1 MTDLDNVIRTT
12 EEEIEVI
19 DLEIARIDE
28 ILAGQTE
35 PTLTLPD
42 NIESMTT
49 LDRGEL
55 ENVINSAY
63 TSSHKT
69 WTEQVTYWNAKKEQL
84 LQRKTELAA
93 E

>member
-1 MTDLDNVIRTT
+1 MADIENIVRTA

-28 ILAGQTE
+28 ILAGQVE
-35 PTLTLPD
+35 PELTLPETAEHD
-42 NIESMTT
+42 SVEG
-49 LDRGEL
+49 GEL
-55 ENVINSAY
+55 SNLA
-63 TSSHKT
+63 TASHAQSHQT
-69 WTEQVTYWNAKKEQL
+69 WTEQVAHWNTKKEQL